1 MSRIDDLIAEQCP
14 EGVELR
20 PLGDVGEFFRG
31 SGLQK
36 SDLKGSGMSAIH
48 YGQLHTYYG
57 IWAEHTKSFVEP
69 SFGKKLRH
77 ARTGDLIIATTSED
91 DSAVAKATAWLG
103 TGEVAVSGDAYI
115 YRHTLDPR
123 FVSYYF
129 QSEQFQSQKQRY
141 ISGTK
146 VRRISGDSLS
156 KVRIPVPPLEVQRE
170 IVRILDGFTSL
181 EAELEAELEARRAQ
195 YTHYRS
201 SVFRDLDRRHCS
213 LVSLADLGK
222 WYGGGTPSKAR
233 PEYWNTGEI
242 PWVSPKDMGRSVL
255 SSTMDHITST
265 AVSSS
270 ATKLVPGGS
279 VAIVARSSILNHTL
293 PVAYV
298 PMPVALNQDM
308 KALVV
313 REGILAKFVYY
324 ALEAHAEEILLKVR
338 RMGGSVASLDSS
350 RLRSFQIPI
359 PQIEDQEQ
367 IVELLDKFD
376 ALVNDLTSGLPAE
389 LEARRRQYEYYRD
402 ELLTF
407 KELV

>member
-14 EGVELR
+14 GGVEHVPLSDVAEYSGSRISASNLDSTTFVGVDNLVADKGGRVDASYPPNSARLARFEPGDILLGNIR
-20 PLGDVGEFFRG
+20 PYLKKVWLATRTGGCSGDVLAIAIKADVRERLSPEFLYYVLSSDKFFSYDMQHAKGAKMPRG
-31 SGLQK
+31 DK
-36 SDLKGSGMSAIH
+36 AAIMG
-48 YGQLHTYYG
+48 Y
-57 IWAEHTKSFVEP
+57 
-69 SFGKKLRH
+69 
-77 ARTGDLIIATTSED
+77 
-91 DSAVAKATAWLG
+91 
-103 TGEVAVSGDAYI
+103 
-115 YRHTLDPR
+115 
-123 FVSYYF
+123 
-129 QSEQFQSQKQRY
+129 
-141 ISGTK
+141 
-146 VRRISGDSLS
+146 
-156 KVRIPVPPLEVQRE
+156 RIPVPPLEIQCE